1 MIIYKINLNK
11 TKKKKKRATNLQFL
25 LNFDENLR
33 EIVNFKDI
41 LYRNLKV

>member
-1 MIIYKINLNK
+1 M
-11 TKKKKKRATNLQFL
+11 NLQFL

>member
-11 TKKKKKRATNLQFL
+11 TKKKKRATNLQFL

>member
-1 MIIYKINLNK
+1 LIIYKINLN
-11 TKKKKKRATNLQFL
+11 KKKKKRATNLQFL